1 MNNPDF
7 LFNITPGDVCYDIET
22 YPNVFTLI
30 AKHTVTKQKWT
41 FEISHRRDDSKL
53 LRLWMD
59 TLRDQGCRMVGFFS
73 LGFDYP
79 VIHYIYGYPFASV
92 EDIYV
97 RAMSIINAP
106 FNARFAHI
114 IWDSDQ
120 IVPQIDLAKV
130 HHFDNVAKATSLKVL
145 EFNMRMDNIE
155 DLPYPV
161 GTYLNDEQTDELL
174 RYNDHDVL
182 ATDLFYDRSEKAIT
196 LRDNLSKT
204 LNKNVMNMSDV
215 KIGETLLIMEMEK
228 QGIECYYRD
237 HNNRKQKKQ
246 TVRESLNL
254 GEVIFPYVSF
264 ELPEFDRLH
273 KWIAEQT
280 ITETKGVFDELKTTI
295 EGVEY
300 KLGTG
305 GLHASIQGGVVASTD
320 TCQIVDV
327 DVASF
332 YPNLGIK
339 NRLYPA
345 HLGPEFCDAYLSLY
359 HTRKTFPKKTAEN
372 EAYKLALNGAYG
384 GSNNKY
390 SPFFDMK
397 YTMSITING
406 QLLLCM
412 LVEQMLK
419 IPGLQ
424 MIQCN
429 TDGITYLCPREYLDH
444 SRQVCRWWEE
454 LTQLELEE
462 ALYSRMFIRDVNS
475 YIAEYESEHGKD
487 CPCGCGSKS
496 GKLKRIG
503 AYAYVTAEE
512 DPGTRELPYH
522 KNWSARVV
530 AKAAEAVLVHGAD
543 VREFIENHEDVMD
556 FMLRTKVP
564 RDSSLE
570 WGLTKVQN
578 IVRYYISTD
587 GDILEKVMPPKGTAG
602 EYKRANS
609 LTDYYYDTVMA
620 EIGPG
625 VWDERIHTKNKSIYE
640 ERRTG
645 IHTGWNV
652 RICNNLEGQ
661 TFADINYEWYIQEVD
676 KLIACMI

>member
-1 MNNPDF
+1 
-7 LFNITPGDVCYDIET
+7 
-22 YPNVFTLI
+22 
-30 AKHTVTKQKWT
+30 
-41 FEISHRRDDSKL
+41 
-53 LRLWMD
+53 
-59 TLRDQGCRMVGFFS
+59 MVGFNS
-73 LGFDYP
+73 IGFDYP
-79 VIHYIYGYPFASV
+79 VIHYLNGYEFATV
-92 EDIYV
+92 EDIYAK
-97 RAMSIINAP
+97 AMSIINAP
-106 FNARFAHI
+106 FNARFAHMV
-114 IWDSDQ
+114 WESEWV
-120 IVPQIDLAKV
+120 VPQVDLYKV
-130 HHFDNVAKATSLKVL
+130 HHFDNVSKATGLKVL
-145 EFNMRMDNIE
+145 EFNMRMERIE
-155 DLPYPV
+155 DLPFPV
-161 GTYLNDEQTDELL
+161 GTVLTDEQIDVLL
-174 RYNDHDVL
+174 DYNDDDVN

-196 LRDNLSKT
+196 LRDNLTKS
-204 LNKNVMNMSDV
+204 LGRNVTNMSDV
-215 KIGETLLIMEMEK
+215 KIGETLLIMEMEN
-228 QGIECYYRD
+228 QGIECYYYD

-246 TVRESLNL
+246 TIRESLAL
-254 GEVIFPYVSF
+254 AEVIFPYVKF
-264 ELPEFDRLH
+264 ELPEFDRIH

-295 EGVEY
+295 QGVDY

-305 GLHASIQGGVVASTD
+305 GLHASIHGGVVRSTE
-320 TCQIVDV
+320 THQLVDV

-339 NRLYPA
+339 NKLFPA
-345 HLGPEFCDAYLSLY
+345 HLGEEFCDAYLSLY
-359 HTRKTFPKKTAEN
+359 NTRKTFPKKTAEN

-412 LVEQMLK
+412 LVEQMIK

-444 SRQVCRWWEE
+444 SRAVCMWWEN
-454 LTQLELEE
+454 LTSLELEE
-462 ALYSRMFIRDVNS
+462 ALYKRMFIRDVNS
-475 YIAEYESEHGKD
+475 YIAEYESGA
-487 CPCGCGSKS
+487 
-496 GKLKRIG
+496 LKRIG

-522 KNWSARVV
+522 KDWSARVV
-530 AKAAEAVLVHGAD
+530 AKAAEAVLVRGED
-543 VREFIENHEDVMD
+543 VRTFIENHDDVYD

-570 WGLTKVQN
+570 WGGDKVPN

-587 GDILEKVMPPKGTAG
+587 GDILEKVMPPKGAPG

-609 LTDYYYDTVMA
+609 LTDAYYDHVMQ

-625 VWDERIHTKNKSIYE
+625 IWDERIHTKNKSIYE
-640 ERRTG
+640 ERRSG

-652 RICNNLEGQ
+652 RICNNLQGY
-661 TFADINYEWYIQEVD
+661 TFEDINYQWYIQEVD
-676 KLIACMI
+676 KLISCMV